1 MHGHTLILIV
11 EDDPELGA
19 RLTRDVR
26 RYAGAS
32 AAELVQECEE
42 AIARLRNPPV
52 PRIVVMEYRMRG
64 QTGVDLA
71 LWMDTQP
78 HLAGTRR
85 VLYTAM
91 PRALVAQDPALA
103 GRRLDT
109 LFALVVPKGAGSGP
123 RALAEALRTLLRQV
137 AEEA

>member
-42 AIARLRNPPV
+42 AIARLHNPPV
-52 PRIVVMEYRMRG
+52 PPFVSAAMSCTWLKGWKSFAICSGARPRPLS
-64 QTGVDLA
+64 T
-71 LWMDTQP
+71 
-78 HLAGTRR
+78 TR
-85 VLYTAM
+85 TA
-91 PRALVAQDPALA
+91 A
-103 GRRLDT
+103 
-109 LFALVVPKGAGSGP
+109 
-123 RALAEALRTLLRQV
+123 
-137 AEEA
+137 